1 MTGVQTCALPIYA
14 FKSCSNL
21 SSIVVDDENAYFDS
35 RNNCNAIISKNGNK
49 LIAGCKN
56 TVIPNGIKS
65 IGDGAFDSNS
75 SLKEITIPDS
85 VTEIGAS
92 AFSYCTNLEKINMP
106 ANLEKIGESA
116 FSQCARLLEIKIPDS
131 VTEIGRAHV

>member
-1 MTGVQTCALPIYA
+1 MTEIDDEEFERCNEYGKDYYIEKCEKIGKNA

-92 AFSYCTNLEKINMP
+92 AFSYCTNLE
-106 ANLEKIGESA
+106 
-116 FSQCARLLEIKIPDS
+116 RLICQQILRK
-131 VTEIGRAHV
+131 